1 MRWGWFE
8 LCTYAVI
15 DDGVGGRS
23 GDDGDDDGV
32 ADVDNGVYDVL
43 RLEACMLRVSKKI
56 STEEHTPMWFMV

>member
-1 MRWGWFE
+1 M
-8 LCTYAVI
+8 I